1 MTNKKN
7 EKKRDTGEKPHLKK
21 KNAGSHPSHGLTCEA
36 DRVWPGRC
44 ISNMWLVIVG
54 RFLKILD

>member
-21 KNAGSHPSHGLTCEA
+21 KNAGSHPSHGLTCGA
-36 DRVWPGRC
+36 DRVCRVVA
-44 ISNMWLVIVG
+44 SVICG
-54 RFLKILD
+54 